1 MRSFFIKIA
10 AILMT
15 FVVLFSTMS
24 FSISEHY
31 CGEHLVDSALFS
43 KAESCGMAS
52 DNYRKQTPNKDCSFQ
67 KDNCCDDIIK
77 QIEGQNELKTNISN
91 LTFEQQLFVASFV
104 YSYINLFEGLET
116 NVVPF
121 KDYSHPLL
129 VCNLQITYQVF
140 II

>member
-1 MRSFFIKIA
+1 MKQFFVKIA

-31 CGEHLVDSALFS
+31 CGEHLVDSSLFS
-43 KAESCGMAS
+43 KAESCGMEIQNPLS
-52 DNYRKQTPNKDCSFQ
+52 GKDCSFQ
-67 KDNCCDDIIK
+67 KDNCCDDVIK
-77 QIEGQNELKTNISN
+77 QFTGQSELKTNISN
-91 LTFEQQLFVASFV
+91 LTFEQQVFVASFV

-121 KDYSHPLL
+121 KYYSPPLL
-129 VCNLQITYQVF
+129 VNDLQVTHQVF